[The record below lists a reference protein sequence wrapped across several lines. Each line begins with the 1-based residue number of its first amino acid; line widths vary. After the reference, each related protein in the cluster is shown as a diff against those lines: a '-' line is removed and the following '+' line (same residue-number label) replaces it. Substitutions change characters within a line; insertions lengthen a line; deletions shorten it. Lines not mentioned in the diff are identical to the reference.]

1 MLWWLFW
8 WLLMPLRRLMFG
20 FSRHAGCQHGRGH
33 YHPGGYGGYGGYYG
47 RGYGRGWRGY
57 GRGWRGYDW

>member
-1 MLWWLFW
+1 MFWWIFW

-20 FSRHAGCQHGRGH
+20 FARYGGCRRGGHH

-47 RGYGRGWRGY
+47 RGYGRRWRGY
-57 GRGWRGYDW
+57 W

>member
-8 WLLMPLRRLMFG
+8 WLMMPLRRLMFG
-20 FSRHAGCQHGRGH
+20 FMPHMGCRHGERR

-47 RGYGRGWRGY
+47 RGYGRGWR
-57 GRGWRGYDW
+57 RGEWW